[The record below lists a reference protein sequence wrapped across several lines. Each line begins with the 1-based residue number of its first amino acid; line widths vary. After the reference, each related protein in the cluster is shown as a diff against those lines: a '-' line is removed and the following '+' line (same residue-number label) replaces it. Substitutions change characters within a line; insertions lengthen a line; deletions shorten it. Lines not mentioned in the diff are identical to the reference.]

1 MTDPVFPDQEHATL
15 NLMMHREVDKR
26 VLVAVYR
33 ALDPYPIGGT
43 NGGVHELERKFDH
56 GDMQGVKNMMIAL
69 FVQVLMSDGS
79 MMHQIRSKLSEHLNK
94 HY

>member
-1 MTDPVFPDQEHATL
+1 MMDLPDQENATL

-43 NGGVHELERKFDH
+43 SGGVHELERKFDS
-56 GDMQGVKNMMIAL
+56 GDHMGVKSMMIAL
-69 FVQVLMSDGS
+69 FVQVLMTDGS
-79 MMHQIRSKLSEHLNK
+79 MMHQIRSKLSEHLNRS
-94 HY
+94 Y